1 MKLKDFIDFDFISEK
16 SKGLWANIHAKRKR
30 GEKPAKK
37 GDKNYPKTL
46 DIEEK
51 AIHHMDMRIL
61 YVPKKDFKKSQ
72 KLLKMNIMRGQV
84 EVEKK
89 PSSKV
94 KGFYRFITT
103 KKLFDEVVEWLAEA
117 GVGVKTI
124 SQGKM

>member
-1 MKLKDFIDFDFISEK
+1 MVEEIKLRKVIRKTIIEQLNKGKLKEAIS
-16 SKGLWANIHAKRKR
+16 H
-30 GEKPAKK
+30 
-37 GDKNYPKTL
+37 T
-46 DIEEK
+46 
-51 AIHHMDMRIL
+51 DMRIL
-61 YVPKKDFKKSQ
+61 YVPKIDFKKSQ

-124 SQGKM
+124 SKGKM